1 MSEMVVVFT
10 NRARKRLLEILDYLY
25 QQNLSNDFAINYIN
39 QFEKFLSTVLIQFPE
54 AGTRMPQYGKG
65 VRRIV
70 YQRYSFLYQVKSN
83 RIEILTIYR
92 ENNP

>member
-10 NRARKRLLEILDYLY
+10 DRARKRLLETLDYLY
-25 QQNLSNDFAINYIN
+25 QQNLSNDFAINYIS
-39 QFEKFLSTVLIQFPE
+39 QFEKFLSTVLTQFPE
-54 AGTRMPQYGKG
+54 AGTRMPQFGQG

-92 ENNP
+92 ENKP